1 MPVVVGYVLCQVAL
15 SARLIVTPTSL
26 HINVTPGCALLI
38 MTVSVTSASFC
49 VLFVKFPRNR
59 ERLTIF
65 AICAPLKHFE
75 WMNLLDCLL
84 IAVHLI

>member
-38 MTVSVTSASFC
+38 MTVSVTSALFLRIVCKVSTKSRTFNHFC
-49 VLFVKFPRNR
+49 
-59 ERLTIF
+59 
-65 AICAPLKHFE
+65 
-75 WMNLLDCLL
+75 
-84 IAVHLI
+84 HLRTTEAL